1 MNSPQPTH
9 RYLANCITRSVLLLT
24 IALGSGSPAISQT
37 PEAPRN
43 VRILSLPDGNSH
55 DFYGTGFPL
64 AENPISEGGNWINGK
79 TVGLDWNN
87 VQTIPGRAY
96 GAVIV
101 SSYNDDIAVLN
112 TTFAADQYAQG
123 TVYRAAGYA
132 PSGSHEI
139 ELLLRFKITAHN
151 ARGYEVLWGG
161 GGQTNG
167 EIAIIRWN
175 GPLGDYTSLASTTIA
190 PAVDG
195 DVLRVEI
202 IGSVIKVYRNGSLVL
217 TGPSN
222 STWTDGQPGV
232 GFWPTDRGGVTS
244 SSYGWKTFEAG
255 NR

>member
-1 MNSPQPTH
+1 MSSPQPTH
-9 RYLANCITRSVLLLT
+9 GQLAHCITRSVLFLT
-24 IALGSGSPAISQT
+24 IAFGFGSLATSQT
-37 PEAPRN
+37 REAPRS
-43 VRILSLPDGNSH
+43 VRVLSLPDGIPGSY
-55 DFYGTGFPL
+55 DTMFPL
-64 AENPISEGGNWINGK
+64 TENPISEGGNWINGK
-79 TVGLDWNN
+79 AVGLDWNN
-87 VQTIPGRAY
+87 VQTISGRAY

-132 PSGSHEI
+132 PSGNHEI
-139 ELLLRFKITAHN
+139 ELLLRFKITAHD

-161 GGQTNG
+161 GGGTANG
-167 EIAIIRWN
+167 EISIVRWN
-175 GPLGDYTSLASTTIA
+175 GPLGDYTGLARTTIA

-195 DVLRVEI
+195 DVLRAEI

-222 STWTDGQPGV
+222 TTWTDGQPGV

-255 NR
+255 SR